1 MRLLLVFSFIG
12 GMLAAQGTIPS
23 PVSGKEMFLAY
34 CAVCH
39 GADGK
44 GHGPAASA
52 LKRRPTDLTMLTKKN
67 RGKFPGAEIT
77 KELKSVDQAPHGSQ
91 EMPIWG
97 TFFSDLSPKS
107 EAIGTL
113 RITNVVTY
121 IRSLQAK

>member
-1 MRLLLVFSFIG
+1 MRLVLIFSFIG
-12 GMLAAQGTIPS
+12 GTLAAQDTVPS

-39 GADGK
+39 GVDGK
-44 GHGPAASA
+44 GQGPVASA
-52 LKRRPTDLTMLTKKN
+52 LKRRPTDLTMLAQKN

-77 KELKSVDQAPHGSQ
+77 KELKSLAQAPHGSQ

-113 RITNVVTY
+113 RITNIVTY